1 MHYENTY
8 PIVHGDVRREPAWLS
23 VLAVAGAL
31 ALGAFVRVPLPFTP
45 VPVTLQTLPVLVA
58 AFAVG
63 RNRAA
68 AGAMLY
74 LLLGL
79 MGAPVLTQSFGVTA
93 GYLAGFVVAPYVVT
107 QFRSPL
113 AGIAAATAVIYALG
127 AGWLS
132 IYLGMPFSAAVMAGV
147 VPFVAGDAVKAAAA
161 YGLVKRYC

>member
-8 PIVHGDVRREPAWLS
+8 PIAHYDVRREPAWLS
-23 VLAVAGAL
+23 IMAVAGAL

-45 VPVTLQTLPVLVA
+45 VPLTLQTLPVLVA

-74 LLLGL
+74 LLLG
-79 MGAPVLTQSFGVTA
+79 MVGAPILTQSFGVTA

-113 AGIAAATAVIYALG
+113 AGIVAATAIIYALG

-132 IYLGMPFSAAVMAGV
+132 IYLGMPLTAAVAAGV
-147 VPFVAGDAVKAAAA
+147 LPFLAGDVIKAAAA